1 MIANDP
7 RPEAGCIVSP
17 AMKVLLR
24 NQGREVEVSGRRR
37 VRELLAELGVL
48 PETVLVIRGR
58 DLLTIDEVV
67 TEDDV
72 VELRPV
78 ISGGQP

>member
-1 MIANDP
+1 M
-7 RPEAGCIVSP
+7 CP
-17 AMKVLLR
+17 AMKVVLR
-24 NQGREVEVSGRRR
+24 NQGREVELSGRRR

-67 TEDDV
+67 AADDV

-78 ISGGQP
+78 ISGGRS